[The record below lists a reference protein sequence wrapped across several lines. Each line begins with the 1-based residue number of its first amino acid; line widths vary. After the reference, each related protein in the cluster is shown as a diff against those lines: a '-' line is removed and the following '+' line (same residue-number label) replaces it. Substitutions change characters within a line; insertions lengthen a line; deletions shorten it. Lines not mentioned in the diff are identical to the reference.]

1 MSNARAPE
9 QRGLAARWMI
19 LGEWR
24 AHPMRVVTAAVA
36 IAVGVALGLAVHLVN
51 ASALSEFSKAV
62 SAVNGEA
69 ELQVRSTTARGFAEG
84 LYPELSRIDD
94 VAAVSPVVELEAGT
108 DRPGE
113 TLTVLGLDVLRAAY
127 VTPSLIGRPLAAEAS
142 EARGPTMEAAFDER
156 AVFLSPAALQGRAV
170 GQEIELSAGGR
181 SAVFKVAGALP
192 GVGDERKVAVLDIAA
207 AQWKLGALGRL
218 QRLDLKLARGAD
230 VARVAERLRA
240 VLPNDAQLL
249 TQASEARRSD
259 SLSRAYRVNL
269 DVLALMALLTGGFL
283 VYSAQSLSVAR
294 RRPQFA
300 LLRVLGVRR
309 RALLAQVMA
318 EGVVVGLAGGV
329 VGIGLGV
336 ALANGAL
343 ALLGGDLGGGYFGE
357 ATPQL
362 AFSPGPALL
371 FLALG
376 LATAIVGSLAPAHEA
391 ARAQP
396 AVALKNAGDAV
407 DPRAT
412 PAIWPSILLL
422 SAGAGA
428 AFGPAIGGVPLLGY
442 ASMALLLAGG
452 VAAMPW
458 LARVLLWGLKGRS
471 FGSIAPE
478 LAVKRL
484 WGAPSQAAV
493 ALCGVVASTSL
504 MVAMA
509 VMVSS
514 FRGSVEDWLAQV
526 LPADLYLRI
535 EAAGTGGGFD
545 PQDQAR
551 LAATPG
557 VARIAF
563 MRTTTLRMSAD
574 APPLALIARP
584 EGGLDAGA
592 PPMIGRTEAAPAGTI
607 PLYVSEPAAWLYG
620 WKVGQRIGLP
630 IAGAPPQGFFVTGVW
645 RDYARQHGAVTLESH
660 DYTALTGDRSRSE
673 ASVTLAPG
681 ADRKAVAARLEANV
695 PQRLAGRV
703 TVAEPRAL
711 RDMALRLFDRS
722 FAVTYALEAIA
733 IVVGLA
739 GVAATV
745 SAQTLARTKEFGM
758 LRHLGV
764 TRRQIIAMLATE
776 GALLGAVGGLAGIGL
791 GLIMSQVLIH
801 VVNPQSFHWTMETRL
816 PWGLLAGVAAALVA
830 SAAGTALLAGR
841 RAVSAD
847 AVRAVREDW

>member
-1 MSNARAPE
+1 
-9 QRGLAARWMI
+9 MI

-24 AHPMRVVTAAVA
+24 AHPMRVLTAAAA

-69 ELQVRSTTARGFAEG
+69 ELQVRSTTARGFSER
-84 LYPELSRIDD
+84 LYPELARMTG

-113 TLTVLGLDVLRAAY
+113 TLTVLGLDVLRAAS
-127 VTPSLIGRPLAAEAS
+127 VTPSLLGRPLAADEGR
-142 EARGPTMEAAFDER
+142 ARGPTMEAAFDER
-156 AVFLSPAALQGRAV
+156 AVFLSPAALAGRAV

-181 SAVFKVAGALP
+181 RASFEIAGVLP
-192 GVGDERKVAVLDIAA
+192 GVGDERRLAVLDIAA
-207 AQWKLGALGRL
+207 AQWRFGTLGRL
-218 QRLDLKLARGAD
+218 QRLDLKLAKGAD
-230 VARVAERLRA
+230 VALVSKQLRD
-240 VLPNDAQLL
+240 VLPRDAQLVSQQSQ
-249 TQASEARRSD
+249 TRRSD

-269 DVLALMALLTGGFL
+269 DMLALMALLTGGFL

-309 RALLAQVMA
+309 RALLGQVLA
-318 EGVVVGLAGGV
+318 EGVGVGLVGGL
-329 VGIGLGV
+329 VGIALGF
-336 ALANGAL
+336 ALAQGAL
-343 ALLGGDLGGGYFGE
+343 TLLGGDLGGGYFGE
-357 ATPQL
+357 AKPQL
-362 AFSPGPALL
+362 VLAPGPALV

-376 LATAIVGSLAPAHEA
+376 LATAIVGSLAPAREA

-412 PAIWPSILLL
+412 PPIWPSAVLLAL
-422 SAGAGA
+422 GAAA

-442 ASMALLLAGG
+442 AAMALLLAGG
-452 VAAMPW
+452 VAAMPR
-458 LARVLLWGLKGRS
+458 LARVLLSGLRGRG
-471 FGSIAPE
+471 FANIATD

-545 PQDQAR
+545 PEEQAK

-557 VARIAF
+557 VAHIAF
-563 MRTTTLRMSAD
+563 MRTSTLQMSAD
-574 APPLALIARP
+574 APPLALVARP

-592 PPMIGRTEAAPAGTI
+592 PPMIGRTAAAPAGTI
-607 PLYVSEPAAWLYG
+607 PVYVSEPAAWLYG
-620 WKVGQRIGLP
+620 WKVGQRIDLP
-630 IAGAPPQGFFVTGVW
+630 IGGAASKGFFVTGIW

-673 ASVTLAPG
+673 ASITLAPG
-681 ADRKAVAARLEANV
+681 ADRKTVAEALEASA
-695 PQRLAGRV
+695 PPRLAGRL
-703 TVAEPRAL
+703 TIAEPRTI

-722 FAVTYALEAIA
+722 FAVTYGLEAIA

-739 GVAATV
+739 GVAATI

-764 TRRQIIAMLATE
+764 TRGQIIAMLATE

-791 GLIMSQVLIH
+791 GLVMSQVLIH

-816 PWGLLAGVAAALVA
+816 PWALLVSVGIALVA

>member
-1 MSNARAPE
+1 MSNARTPE

-24 AHPMRVVTAAVA
+24 AHPMRVITAAAA

-69 ELQVRSTTARGFAEG
+69 ELQVRSTTARGFAES
-84 LYPELSRIDD
+84 LYPELARMAE

-127 VTPSLIGRPLAAEAS
+127 VTPSLIGRPLAAEGD

-181 SAVFKVAGALP
+181 RAAFRIAGVLP
-192 GVGDERKVAVLDIAA
+192 GVGDERRLAVLDIAA
-207 AQWKLGALGRL
+207 AQWRLGTLGRL
-218 QRLDLKLARGAD
+218 QRLDLKLVKGAD
-230 VARVAERLRA
+230 VAQVADQLRA
-240 VLPNDAQLL
+240 ALPNDAQLAS
-249 TQASEARRSD
+249 QESEARRSD

-269 DVLALMALLTGGFL
+269 DMLALMALLTGGFL

-309 RALLAQVMA
+309 QALLAQVVA
-318 EGVVVGLAGGV
+318 EGVGVGLAGGI
-329 VGIGLGV
+329 VGIALGFV
-336 ALANGAL
+336 LADGAL
-343 ALLGGDLGGGYFGE
+343 TLLGGDLGGGYFGDSK
-357 ATPQL
+357 PQL
-362 AFSPGPALL
+362 ALAPGPALL
-371 FLALG
+371 FLVLG
-376 LATAIVGSLAPAHEA
+376 LATAVVGSLAPAREA

-412 PAIWPSILLL
+412 PAIWPSVLLL
-422 SAGAGA
+422 TAGTAA
-428 AFGPAIGGVPLLGY
+428 AFGPTIGGVPLLGY
-442 ASMALLLAGG
+442 ASMALLFAGG
-452 VAAMPW
+452 VAAMPR
-458 LARVLLWGLKGRS
+458 LARVLLSGLKGRS
-471 FGSIAPE
+471 FASVAPD

-535 EAAGTGGGFD
+535 EGAGTGGGFD
-545 PQDQAR
+545 PEEQAR
-551 LAATPG
+551 LASTPG
-557 VARIAF
+557 VARMAF

-592 PPMIGRTEAAPAGTI
+592 PPMIGRTADAPVGTI
-607 PLYVSEPAAWLYG
+607 PVYVSEPAAWLYG
-620 WKVGQRIGLP
+620 WKVGQRIDLP
-630 IAGAPPQGFFVTGVW
+630 IGGAPPRGFFVTGIW

-673 ASVTLAPG
+673 ASITLTPG
-681 ADRKAVAARLEANV
+681 ADHRAVSEAVEANV
-695 PQRLAGRV
+695 PPRLAGRV
-703 TVAEPRAL
+703 TVAEPRVI

-722 FAVTYALEAIA
+722 FAVTYGLEAIA

-739 GVAATV
+739 GVAATI

-764 TRRQIIAMLATE
+764 TRRQIVAMLATE

-816 PWGLLAGVAAALVA
+816 PWALLASVGLALIL

-847 AVRAVREDW
+847 AVRSVREDW